1 MYQYRAHVIRVIDGD
16 TVEAVVDLGFDV
28 KITKSIRVI
37 AESHPYFDTP
47 ETWRP
52 KTEAERLHGESAKA
66 RAIELLNDKNII
78 LDSLKDGKYRYVA
91 KIKLDNNVD
100 YGDLMINEGYQ
111 KRDDYPSDN

>member
-1 MYQYRAHVIRVIDGD
+1 MYQYKAHIIRVIDGD
-16 TVEAVVDLGFDV
+16 TAEATIDLGFDV
-28 KITKSIRVI
+28 KITKSLRII

-52 KTEAERLHGESAKA
+52 KTEAEKAHGEQAKS
-66 RAIELLNDKNII
+66 RAIELLEGKDVT
-78 LDSLKDGKYRYVA
+78 LDSVKDGKYRYVA

-111 KRDDYPSDN
+111 KRDDYSDN